1 MSDRIRQLEDALAI
15 SHSSNGSRDPH
26 PLLSRELA
34 SIKSGIELH
43 SAKTN
48 GENSSAGA
56 ILTTESSI
64 SNAPAKVEEETVLE
78 VFGTLAVRDD
88 GGARFFGSSAGQEV
102 TPTLVS
108 QTNPFSTRS

>member
-15 SHSSNGSRDPH
+15 LQASTGARDAH
-26 PLLSRELA
+26 PLLSRDLL

-43 SAKTN
+43 SASSIGGIAGT
-48 GENSSAGA
+48 SAGP
-56 ILTTESSI
+56 SSERAG
-64 SNAPAKVEEETVLE
+64 SNPPANSEDETVLE

-102 TPTLVS
+102 LRNFHMVLS
-108 QTNPFSTRS
+108 FSTSL